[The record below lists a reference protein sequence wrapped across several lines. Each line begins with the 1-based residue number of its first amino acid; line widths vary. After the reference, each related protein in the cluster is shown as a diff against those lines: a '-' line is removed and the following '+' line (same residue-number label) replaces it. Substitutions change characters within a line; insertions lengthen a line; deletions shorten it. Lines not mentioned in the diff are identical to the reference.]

1 MITDKCSVRLTH
13 PRVKL
18 NIFLTD
24 LRKKIVAVMQPA
36 GHIVDQRDPSM
47 AMVIAPLYPDD
58 GLGSTTKIWPQG
70 KPTFRPDTEFG
81 GRPGVTCTYAVLF
94 PCE

>member
-1 MITDKCSVRLTH
+1 M
-13 PRVKL
+13 
-18 NIFLTD
+18 FLTV
-24 LRKKIVAVMQPA
+24 LRGKIVAYGHPA
-36 GHIVDQRDPSM
+36 GHIVDQRDLSM
-47 AMVIAPLYPDD
+47 AMVIAPLYPDE

>member
-1 MITDKCSVRLTH
+1 M
-13 PRVKL
+13 
-18 NIFLTD
+18 
-24 LRKKIVAVMQPA
+24 VAVRQPA

-70 KPTFRPDTEFG
+70 NLLSVLTPNLEG
-81 GRPGVTCTYAVLF
+81 GPASRVRVRVRGAISV
-94 PCE
+94 